1 MNSPAEFSL
10 ESVRQLMLASGGRV
24 TNHELVKSFR
34 RWLTDPQGKETA
46 RAQFK
51 DYVNTLATIKQE
63 NGEKFLILKK
73 KFYPEYYNCGYV
85 EAITPTGYSA
95 PSQYDSYST
104 GYSTDNNYNSTSY
117 TTSDNYS
124 SSYSANRKQPSSFY
138 EPPPINNYHQN
149 AYEAPPSNY
158 KQPVYDPPKNN
169 YSAPPVSSYTPS
181 LTNGNGGSR
190 GSPSLLDEVMAGFSP
205 PSRTMGRQL
214 PAIPTNQPTPQQS
227 INSLGLPPAGP
238 NSLGLP
244 SRQEPPVP
252 SHYQRQSSVDSLRG
266 STTDLHYSSGGYNPH
281 SVHTQEA
288 YTPHPD
294 TTGYNQGFNPHI
306 THNQR
311 NSVASAASYSSG
323 TSYHG
328 SPRGSYAPPPPAY
341 AGSPRSSYASPPNSY
356 TSPPNNFA
364 AGSPRAS
371 IAPPFSNSPRNSYA
385 ALPLSSS
392 QSSSSSISA
401 RPPPPYRA
409 PPPDPIQHRPLPD
422 RPKETHRT
430 RPAELN
436 LPTRPADSVLPP
448 VPMKAAQNDS
458 PPPPP
463 KRTVPSESNH
473 VPPPLPRRP
482 PPTTS
487 LQPIDTGHTHRSRS
501 QSTNLPSKISE
512 SQPSPTDSGFTEDS
526 SKFSESLMP
535 KNISLSKSFGN
546 LTVEDDEEKFSK
558 MESSISLDN
567 LDTLPSTENEK
578 SISVRERTKTFNRM
592 ASETEIPTMSSAS
605 SLTKL
610 PSAVKRRNSRA
621 IDFGSRRGSNLR
633 DNDDTTDS
641 SSITTI
647 DPTIKQWMVHTAKGD
662 YQTAAKMLMDDPK
675 LARHR
680 DFTSG
685 YTGLHWACKH
695 GNLDLVKLLA
705 GTYQSN
711 VNAKSHGGYTPLHI
725 AAQHNHQDV
734 FDLLVQAYRA
744 DANTRDYAG
753 KKPRQYMI
761 VGDTGGMGLSMSSD
775 TFRQLKDRRK
785 NRTSRME
792 KNPGILRFGSLS
804 VKVKKTTEAF
814 NNYFNSKDGSESKT
828 KWGNTEPDT
837 DVEKMP
843 PPKFAPIKKRK
854 SKRTI
859 DFGRT
864 KSAPVTPTERSPI
877 KEVIHEAA
885 EENISDIDSDSEYGF
900 GDKWGPGEKPG
911 VSHA

>member
-1 MNSPAEFSL
+1 MSMTQPAEFSL

-63 NGEKFLILKK
+63 NGEKFLLLKK

-85 EAITPTGYSA
+85 DAITPTGYSN
-95 PSQYDSYST
+95 PNQYDSYST
-104 GYSTDNNYNSTSY
+104 GYSTDSNYNSNSY
-117 TTSDNYS
+117 SSDTYS
-124 SSYSANRKQPSSFY
+124 SSYSSNRKQPSSFY
-138 EPPPINNYHQN
+138 EPPPPTNSYHQN
-149 AYEAPPSNY
+149 TYEAPPSNY
-158 KQPVYDPPKNN
+158 KQPVYEPPHI
-169 YSAPPVSSYTPS
+169 SSYTS
-181 LTNGNGGSR
+181 SISNGNGGSR

-214 PAIPTNQPTPQQS
+214 PSIPTGNATPQQS
-227 INSLGLPPAGP
+227 INSLGLPIPSSAP

-244 SRQEPPVP
+244 SRQESHVAPQ
-252 SHYQRQSSVDSLRG
+252 SHYQRQPSVDSLRG
-266 STTDLHYSSGGYNPH
+266 SSTDLLYNSGYNPH
-281 SVHTQEA
+281 PPQQ
-288 YTPHPD
+288 D

-306 THNQR
+306 SHNQR

-328 SPRGSYAPPPPAY
+328 SPRGSYAPPPAAY
-341 AGSPRSSYASPPNSY
+341 AGSPRSSYASPPSSY
-356 TSPPNNFA
+356 TSPPSNFS

-385 ALPLSSS
+385 ALPLASS
-392 QSSSSSISA
+392 QSSTSISA

-409 PPPDPIQHRPLPD
+409 PPPDPIQNRPLPD
-422 RPKETHRT
+422 RPKETHRS

-436 LPTRPADSVLPP
+436 LPIRPADSVLPP
-448 VPMKAAQNDS
+448 VPIKSHTDS

-463 KRTVPSESNH
+463 KRTVPSDSH
-473 VPPPLPRRP
+473 HIPPPLPRRP
-482 PPTTS
+482 PPAPTS
-487 LQPIDTGHTHRSRS
+487 SLAPIDTGQSQRSRS
-501 QSTNLPSKISE
+501 QSTNVPSKITE
-512 SQPSPTDSGFTEDS
+512 SQQPSPTDSGFTEDS
-526 SKFSESLMP
+526 TKFSDSLPP

-546 LTVEDDEEKFSK
+546 LTIEEDSFSK
-558 MESSISLDN
+558 MEGSVSLDN
-567 LDTLPSTENEK
+567 LDTLPNKENEK
-578 SISVRERTKTFNRM
+578 SISVKERTKTFNRM

-621 IDFGSRRGSNLR
+621 IDFGSRRGSNLK
-633 DNDDTTDS
+633 DHDDTTDS
-641 SSITTI
+641 ASITTI

-675 LARHR
+675 LARHK
-680 DFTSG
+680 DFTCG
-685 YTGLHWACKH
+685 YTALHWACKH
-695 GNLDLVKLLA
+695 GNLDMVKLLA
-705 GTYQSN
+705 GTYQAN

-814 NNYFNSKDGSESKT
+814 NNYFTSKEGSESKP
-828 KWGNTEPDT
+828 KWGDDT

-877 KEVIHEAA
+877 KEVILEAA
-885 EENISDIDSDSEYGF
+885 EENISDSDSEYGF
-900 GDKWGPGEKPG
+900 GDKWGPGEKPEKG
-911 VSHA
+911 TSQA

>member
-1 MNSPAEFSL
+1 MTQPTEFSL

-73 KFYPEYYNCGYV
+73 KFYPEYYSSSSGYV
-85 EAITPTGYSA
+85 DAITPAGYSN

-104 GYSTDNNYNSTSY
+104 GYSTDNNYNSSSY
-117 TTSDNYS
+117 TSDNYT
-124 SSYSANRKQPSSFY
+124 SSYSNNRKQTSSYY
-138 EPPPINNYHQN
+138 EPSVNSFSSYEYSQPGFDHHTNYNTSHPN
-149 AYEAPPSNY
+149 P
-158 KQPVYDPPKNN
+158 
-169 YSAPPVSSYTPS
+169 SYTPS

-214 PAIPTNQPTPQQS
+214 PPLPSTQPNPHQS
-227 INSLGLPPAGP
+227 INSLGLPLPTSGP

-244 SRQEPPVP
+244 TRQD
-252 SHYQRQSSVDSLRG
+252 SHYQRQKSSDSVRA
-266 STTDLHYSSGGYNPH
+266 SSSDLHYNPGYPATH
-281 SVHTQEA
+281 HGQSQDQYPTHT
-288 YTPHPD
+288 D
-294 TTGYNQGFNPHI
+294 TSTGYNQGFNPHI
-306 THNQR
+306 NHSQR
-311 NSVASAASYSSG
+311 NSVASVASYSSSN
-323 TSYHG
+323 SYHG
-328 SPRGSYAPPPPAY
+328 SPRGSYAPPPTGYASSPRASFASSPANY
-341 AGSPRSSYASPPNSY
+341 ASPSNNYNAGSPR
-356 TSPPNNFA
+356 TSV
-364 AGSPRAS
+364 
-371 IAPPFSNSPRNSYA
+371 APPFSNSPRNSYA
-385 ALPLSSS
+385 ALPLTS
-392 QSSSSSISA
+392 QSSST

-409 PPPDPIQHRPLPD
+409 PPPEPAQHRPPPD
-422 RPKETHRT
+422 RPKDGRT
-430 RPAELN
+430 RPVELN
-436 LPTRPADSVLPP
+436 LTRSADSVLPP
-448 VPMKAAQNDS
+448 VPVKSRHDS

-463 KRTVPSESNH
+463 KRTVPSESNTH
-473 VPPPLPRRP
+473 NPPPLPRRP
-482 PPTTS
+482 PPASATPSS
-487 LQPIDTGHTHRSRS
+487 LQPLDTGQAHRSRS
-501 QSTNLPSKISE
+501 QSTSLKISE
-512 SQPSPTDSGFTEDS
+512 SQQPSPTDSGFTEDT
-526 SKFSESLMP
+526 SKFSDLLPP

-546 LTVEDDEEKFSK
+546 LSVDDDKFSK
-558 MESSISLDN
+558 MEGSVSLDN
-567 LDTLPSTENEK
+567 LDALPNKETEK
-578 SISVRERTKTFNRM
+578 SISVKERTKTFNRM
-592 ASETEIPTMSSAS
+592 ASETEIPSMSSAS
-605 SLTKL
+605 SLSKL

-633 DNDDTTDS
+633 DPDNDTTDS

-675 LARHR
+675 LSRHK

-685 YTGLHWACKH
+685 YSALHWACKH
-695 GNLDLVKLLA
+695 GNLDMVKLLA
-705 GTYQSN
+705 GTYQAN

-725 AAQHNHQDV
+725 AAMHNHQEV

-744 DANTRDYAG
+744 DANIRDYAG

-785 NRTSRME
+785 NRTNRME

-814 NNYFNSKDGSESKT
+814 NNYFRDGNESKP
-828 KWGNTEPDT
+828 KWGDS

-885 EENISDIDSDSEYGF
+885 EENISDSDSEYGF
-900 GDKWGPGEKPG
+900 GDKWGPGEKG